1 MFKTYDMPYE
11 DRVKIFRDTLPIS
24 EIEDNIYDAQSY
36 VALMI
41 LLVVVVAIAIIV
53 TIYKDLHLLAI
64 FMFFMEILLCVSLA
78 TNIKS
83 LIDLNH
89 YQQEQK
95 SVLKNN
101 EHHMKYIS
109 YDLKG
114 EINQITPKRYNDK
127 ENVLILFESENKV
140 YSLELN
146 NDIPVKVGDEIRVKS
161 TKKIPTSDK
170 YQINNLNKNTPKKVK
185 LNIDIKHNK
194 EWKHYEVKTN
204 ENS

>member
-1 MFKTYDMPYE
+1 MFKTYEMPYK
-11 DRVKIFRDTLPIS
+11 DRVNNFSDAFPIADNAEKIHNALIFIAVLVVLLIVSIIIVLWKDMGKA
-24 EIEDNIYDAQSY
+24 NIVFFLIDFCIC
-36 VALMI
+36 I
-41 LLVVVVAIAIIV
+41 LL
-53 TIYKDLHLLAI
+53 I
-64 FMFFMEILLCVSLA
+64 FKIGTVIE
-78 TNIKS
+78 
-83 LIDLNH
+83 LNEQ
-89 YQQEQK
+89 QQEQK

-114 EINQITPKRYNDK
+114 EINQITPKRDDNK
-127 ENVLILFESENKV
+127 ENVLILFESENKG

-146 NDIPVKVGDEIRVKS
+146 NDILVKVGDEIRVKS

-170 YQINNLNKNTPKKVK
+170 YQINNLNENTPKKVK
-185 LNIDIKHNK
+185 LNVDIKHNK

>member
-11 DRVKIFRDTLPIS
+11 DRVEIFRDTLSIS

-53 TIYKDLHLLAI
+53 YIYKDLHLLAI
-64 FMFFMEILLCVSLA
+64 FMFFMEILLCVALA

-114 EINQITPKRYNDK
+114 KINQIMPKKDD
-127 ENVLILFESENKV
+127 EETILVLFESENKSYV
-140 YSLELN
+140 LEID

-170 YQINNLNKNTPKKVK
+170 YEINNLNKNTPKKVK
-185 LNIDIKHNK
+185 LNVDIKHNK